1 MATTVVD
8 KDNGYARLLKASRE
22 RMPTLSVGVLH
33 DEVHKDGGGKTVA
46 EIGEIHELG
55 LGHVPARAWL
65 RPVVDGR
72 RALVQKRLERVAQA
86 VALGRATARE
96 GMDLLGQDLVRI
108 IKARIIAGISPEL
121 AESTKARKRNKA
133 GQAKDT
139 PLINTSQ
146 FLGSITSE
154 VK

>member
-1 MATTVVD
+1 MATTIVD
-8 KDNGYARLLKASRE
+8 RDKGYARLLKAATE
-22 RMPTLSVGVLH
+22 RMPTLAVGVLH
-33 DEVHKDGGGKTVA
+33 DEIHEDGNGKTVG

-55 LGHVPARAWL
+55 LGNVPARPWL

-72 RALVQKRLERVAQA
+72 RALVQARLKRVAEA
-86 VALGRATARE
+86 VALGRLSAKE
-96 GMDLLGQDLVRI
+96 GMNLLGLDLVRI
-108 IKARIIAGISPEL
+108 IKARIIAGIAPGLTE
-121 AESTKARKRNKA
+121 ETKRRKRNKA
-133 GQAKDT
+133 GQSKDT